1 VISTAA
7 SLDIDSAERRALH
20 RWRFLDVVY
29 RNYRVWR
36 KMMASALVN
45 HLADPLVWLV
55 GLGYGLGRLLP
66 NVSGLSYMEFLA
78 SGILPYS
85 VMNSASFEALW
96 SAFTRLKIQRTWES
110 ILNAPMTVTDI
121 VLGEWIWAALKGA
134 LSGVAILLVMTAFGI
149 VKSFAALWVLPVILL
164 TGLAF
169 AGIALVVTALAKG
182 YDLFSFYF
190 SLAIM
195 PMMLVSGIYFP
206 VEQLPHALQV
216 VAHILP
222 LSHAVTLSRGIVV
235 GAPLDHVVL
244 HLGVLIAYAAVG
256 LLVSDRLIRKRL
268 AK

>member
-1 VISTAA
+1 MNPALES
-7 SLDIDSAERRALH
+7 IDTAERRVLN

-36 KMMASALVN
+36 KMMVSALVN

-66 NVSGLSYMEFLA
+66 NVGGMSYMEFLA

-96 SAFTRLKIQRTWES
+96 SAFTRLKFQRTWES
-110 ILNAPMTVTDI
+110 ILNAPMTVSDI
-121 VLGEWIWAALKGA
+121 VLGEWVWAALKGA
-134 LSGVAILLVMTAFGI
+134 MSGVAILLVMTAFGL
-149 VKSFAALWVLPVILL
+149 VKSFGALWVLPVILL
-164 TGLAF
+164 TGMAF
-169 AGIALVVTALAKG
+169 AGVALVVTSLAKS

-206 VEQLPHALQV
+206 IDQLPGPLQV
-216 VAHILP
+216 IAQILP
-222 LSHAVTLSRGIVV
+222 LSHAVTLSRGIVA
-235 GAPLDHVVL
+235 GAPLNDVVL
-244 HLGVLIAYAAVG
+244 HLGVLAAYGAAG
-256 LLVSDRLIRKRL
+256 LFISDRLIRRRL